1 MLYAFGWPA
10 RSEGLIKSERYT
22 ARHSLQPS
30 NRRFIRR
37 SGQKLKRA
45 IAILASVIVLGTILL
60 LGSVATEQRETSA
73 ERAWNDV
80 ANLSGAFEEQIG
92 RVLNGLRDAIALLRP
107 RLVSEG
113 ADFNLMDWTQHVPEF
128 AASTVQ
134 IAFVGPDGK
143 LMATSLARNPKP
155 VDLSD
160 REHIRVLLTGKRE
173 GLFISKP
180 VTGRI
185 SGQPTI
191 QVTER
196 VENADGKLAGII
208 VFSLSPEFLTTLHNA
223 LNLGKTGSMILAG
236 ADGVIR
242 ASYGA
247 WQKSDF
253 DFIGR
258 SISGMKA
265 ISDAENAKEGFYRG
279 KNPLN
284 GAPAFFHWH
293 KVRDYPVVA
302 IVGLGES
309 EVFAVANRSAAMLA
323 ALGAGV
329 LVLTLTTTMILY
341 REISRRVHQ
350 EIALF
355 DESRKLVFTN
365 ENLQHRHRQL
375 LAASA
380 ELTSERTRL
389 QLINEE
395 LNAAKEQAD
404 QANQAKTSLL
414 MNMSHEFRT
423 PMHAILNYTNMG
435 LKKLDSA
442 DREKLKKY
450 LTNIQHSG
458 LRLLELLNALLDLA
472 KLESGKLELKPSR
485 GDLAQIIRQS
495 QAELGSLFEAK
506 QLELVTYF
514 QSKDLYACCDK
525 ERLAQVFINLFS
537 NAIKFSPR
545 ENAIEVTIADSD
557 LAGRGQALHCIVS
570 DNGVG
575 IPETERETIF
585 EKFVQSS
592 KTNTGAGG
600 SGLGL
605 AICREI
611 IHLHGGA
618 IWAAASP
625 SGGAAIHFVIPRE
638 AAGETAEASL
648 VQPEASSHSLRRTLS
663 SELARD

>member
-1 MLYAFGWPA
+1 
-10 RSEGLIKSERYT
+10 
-22 ARHSLQPS
+22 
-30 NRRFIRR
+30 
-37 SGQKLKRA
+37 
-45 IAILASVIVLGTILL
+45 
-60 LGSVATEQRETSA
+60 
-73 ERAWNDV
+73 
-80 ANLSGAFEEQIG
+80 
-92 RVLNGLRDAIALLRP
+92 
-107 RLVSEG
+107 
-113 ADFNLMDWTQHVPEF
+113 MDWTQHVPEF

-160 REHIRVLLTGKRE
+160 REHIHVLLTGKRE

-236 ADGVIR
+236 TDGVIR

-247 WQKSDF
+247 WQKSNF

-265 ISDAENAKEGFYRG
+265 IGDAQNAKEGFYRG
-279 KNPLN
+279 ENPLN

-293 KVRDYPVVA
+293 KVRDYPVVV

-309 EVFAVANRSAAMLA
+309 AVFAAANRSAAMLA

-355 DESRKLVFTN
+355 DESQKLVFTN
-365 ENLQHRHRQL
+365 ENLQRRHRQL
-375 LAASA
+375 LVASA

-485 GDLAQIIRQS
+485 GDLSQIIRQS

-506 QLELVTYF
+506 QLELVTHF

-525 ERLAQVFINLFS
+525 ERLTQVFINLFS

-557 LAGRGQALHCIVS
+557 LVGRGQALHCIVS

-575 IPETERETIF
+575 IPETERETVF

-625 SGGAAIHFVIPRE
+625 SGGTAIHFVIPRE
-638 AAGETAEASL
+638 AAGETAGASL
-648 VQPEASSHSLRRTLS
+648 VQPEAGSHPNSHGRA
-663 SELARD
+663 SELTSD